1 MSLADLAEF
10 GSFVSALAVLG
21 SLVYLSRQLSQADR
35 NQQAT
40 IRATRVDR
48 IIDILMTTA
57 DSALVDAAAK
67 GPHGTDDL
75 TDQQIRQFI
84 TYAQARF
91 YNAEDSFYQHKEGL
105 LNDVSFAHVEGG
117 LRISFSQPG
126 FRAVYKRQ
134 RPGYGAD
141 FVAFADRL
149 LAESKVA
156 PPADVAAQWRADVAA
171 EREAAKRQLDVA
183 NTG

>member
-1 MSLADLAEF
+1 MSLADLAEI
-10 GSFVSALAVLG
+10 GSFISALAVLG

-40 IRATRVDR
+40 IRAARIDR
-48 IIDILMTTA
+48 IISILMTTA
-57 DSALVDAAAK
+57 DATLVDASTK
-67 GPHGTDDL
+67 GPHGAGDL
-75 TDQQIRQFI
+75 TDQQVRQFI
-84 TYAQARF
+84 TYAQARL

-117 LRISFSQPG
+117 LRISLSQPG

-149 LAESKVA
+149 LAETQIA
-156 PPADVAAQWRADVAA
+156 PPVDIAAQWRADVAA
-171 EREAAKRQLDVA
+171 EQEAAKRQLDVA